1 MVKINPYL
9 LPVKAHYFF
18 FMAGMGPILPF
29 LPVMGKQLGVSEV
42 AMGLLMSVIPIFFL
56 IAKPVFGFI
65 VDYFQNQRK
74 TVFLALVI
82 STTVQF
88 SLIKFVPHYKDVHVQ
103 TPCGSIAAC
112 HNNSDVGNSFCK
124 LSYDNGSFPT
134 KHIELANQTFCS
146 MDSLTCP
153 DPQMNVTLSCS
164 QSSTEFYQ
172 SYPFWLFVILL
183 SAGSVGYNVANS
195 VSDAIC
201 FDLLGG
207 GNEKKYGQQRVWGT
221 VGFGLSALL
230 GGYCIDW
237 WSGPGD
243 FKDYSPAF
251 LLAITFTS
259 VDVLCC
265 SKLQLPELP
274 VAANIIKDV
283 ITLVKDL
290 SIATFLVFAAFLGI
304 CESFIIFFLFWYLED
319 LALAQGMM
327 EHIKLLQGLTVAAET
342 LIGEIIFFPL
352 SGNILAA
359 VGYKHC
365 MSLCFLFYMLR
376 LGLLSLISNPWWV
389 LGVELLQGP
398 SYALGYTTVVAYA
411 SNISPPG
418 ASATMQG
425 IAAGMDDG
433 FEKRCIYNP
442 PKEAAELVAMAS

>member
-18 FMAGMGPILPF
+18 FMA
-29 LPVMGKQLGVSEV
+29 
-42 AMGLLMSVIPIFFL
+42 
-56 IAKPVFGFI
+56 
-65 VDYFQNQRK
+65 
-74 TVFLALVI
+74 
-82 STTVQF
+82 
-88 SLIKFVPHYKDVHVQ
+88 
-103 TPCGSIAAC
+103 
-112 HNNSDVGNSFCK
+112 
-124 LSYDNGSFPT
+124 
-134 KHIELANQTFCS
+134 
-146 MDSLTCP
+146 
-153 DPQMNVTLSCS
+153 
-164 QSSTEFYQ
+164 
-172 SYPFWLFVILL
+172 
-183 SAGSVGYNVANS
+183 
-195 VSDAIC
+195 
-201 FDLLGG
+201 GG

-433 FEKRCIYNP
+433 FGYSVGSLMGGILYRSLGGSSAFRVFSVFALVCSISHWLLNVIFFKETNVKSVSEQKLEKRCIYNP